1 MYEPFVGQLEVYPYH
16 FAPRGW
22 LPCDGSKLSISNYQA
37 LFALIGTTYGGDG
50 HRDFALP
57 DLRGRV
63 AVGQGQGP
71 ELSNYRMGQTAGTPT
86 VTLTLTELPAHSH
99 ELKASSNSTVSA
111 PQGNFPGPL
120 VSSSGDAVNGYDP
133 TPEAALAPSALLPV
147 GGSRAHE
154 NLPPYLAMGW
164 FIATRGIF
172 PNRG

>member
-1 MYEPFVGQLEVYPYH
+1 MYDPFIGQLDVFPYH
-16 FAPRGW
+16 FEPRGW
-22 LPCDGSKLSISNYQA
+22 HRCAGQLLSISQNVA
-37 LFALIGTTYGGDG
+37 LFSLIGTTYGGDG
-50 HRDFALP
+50 VTTFALP

-86 VTLTLTELPAHSH
+86 VTLTLAELPAHSH

-164 FIATRGIF
+164 FIAYTGIF
-172 PNRG
+172 PARD